1 MSAEQ
6 IRIKAEVLHDF
17 VTRIFVAAGCDAKN
31 AQMNA
36 DGVLAADLA
45 GHHIQGLDH
54 IYSTVRELRA
64 GRLNARAQPR
74 ATHETAAT
82 ARVDGDG
89 GTGHVTGLFA
99 TELAM
104 RKARNA
110 GIGAVGLVGGGD
122 IFMLGFYV
130 ERIARAGLVGLVFT
144 NTHPVRVHP
153 TGGMDRVLGTNP
165 IAFGFPVGGSDP
177 VIVDLATSTSA
188 IGYVRIASYTNAP
201 IAEGIAIDRHGDPT
215 TNAQAAL
222 DGALTPLGGHKGY
235 ALALAAALLSGPLI
249 GAVIGGE
256 LEKALALGEGE
267 RRRGHLFVAI
277 DPGAFGDA
285 NLSAEHAATFLHEI
299 KASRKAPGTSEI
311 LIPGERSR
319 RHREEALRHGV
330 PILRSVWS
338 NTLKIAEDLGV
349 APPDLARMG

>member
-6 IRIKAEVLHDF
+6 IRIKAEVLHEF
-17 VTRIFVAAGCDAKN
+17 VQRIFVAAGCDAKN

-74 ATHETAAT
+74 ATRETAAT

-99 TELAM
+99 AELAI

-144 NTHPVRVHP
+144 NTHPVRAHP
-153 TGGMDRVLGTNP
+153 PVDDRVLGTNP
-165 IAFGFPVGGSDP
+165 IAFGFRWAAAIRDRRSRKSASSPSAMCAFRV
-177 VIVDLATSTSA
+177 TS
-188 IGYVRIASYTNAP
+188 AP
-201 IAEGIAIDRHGDPT
+201 IAEGIAIDRHGEPT

-222 DGALTPLGGHKGY
+222 DGALTPLGGHK
-235 ALALAAALLSGPLI
+235 
-249 GAVIGGE
+249 
-256 LEKALALGEGE
+256 
-267 RRRGHLFVAI
+267 
-277 DPGAFGDA
+277 
-285 NLSAEHAATFLHEI
+285 
-299 KASRKAPGTSEI
+299 
-311 LIPGERSR
+311 
-319 RHREEALRHGV
+319 
-330 PILRSVWS
+330 
-338 NTLKIAEDLGV
+338 
-349 APPDLARMG
+349 